1 MNYAHEITKL
11 STLVAQAN
19 VAPHHA
25 AIADIEKRI
34 AAEREALDRA
44 ETRRG
49 ELVKELEQARA
60 GTIDSDM
67 LADQFRAG
75 AVETKATREVTAIQQ
90 DIEAVREAIG
100 KLKWAIED
108 LQAELR
114 TARAKLAQA
123 IAQPLEKIEDSLIE
137 RIDAAYRELVT
148 VYVDARALRE
158 AFCAPM
164 IGKKLHALREIIVEL
179 QDQESQFYRTQHDAS
194 PAIAEAI
201 DKHRELIRAADLRPT
216 KTVNIRY

>member
-1 MNYAHEITKL
+1 MPYAHEITKL
-11 STLVAQAN
+11 SALVAQAN

-34 AAEREALDRA
+34 TAEREALDRA

-60 GTIDSDM
+60 GKIDSDT

-75 AVETKATREVTAIQQ
+75 AVETKSTREVLAIQT

-114 TARAKLAQA
+114 SARAQLASA
-123 IAQPLEKIEDSLIE
+123 ISQPLAKVEDSLSG
-137 RIDAAYRELVT
+137 RIDAAYRELVACF
-148 VYVDARALRE
+148 VDATALRE
-158 AFCAPM
+158 AFNTP
-164 IGKKLHALREIIVEL
+164 IVGQKLVALREIITAL
-179 QDQESQFYRTQHDAS
+179 QRAEHGYYRQEHDAS
-194 PAIAEAI
+194 PAIVEAI
-201 DKHRELIRAADLRPT
+201 DKHRDLIRAADLRPRKSVQLT
-216 KTVNIRY
+216 F